1 MNHEITAALGPWWTR
16 DHGATQ
22 PLRGSSGCCDSSERE
37 RERERERE
45 EEVLDLLTN
54 GATWRRS
61 YVDDHTTALN
71 RGSWWCSIGEI
82 ISGAR
87 RRDWSRTG
95 CGG

>member
-1 MNHEITAALGPWWTR
+1 MRSQLLLV
-16 DHGATQ
+16 HGGLATMG
-22 PLRGSSGCCDSSERE
+22 RRSRSEARVVAVIAQ
-37 RERERERE
+37 RERERE